1 MARKKISGQN
11 RKSKQENPPEPLQI
25 KKLYTSVSRTLILIY
40 VLRVCYP
47 RKGLL
52 GTINAV
58 VESTAEKVSER
69 KINNIGKS
77 IYKYII
83 YEKIYWPMTFK
94 LRLSCKF
101 ESFSEMTKVA
111 FKPKILK
118 KIKSQK
124 NSSTLNFTSSEFV
137 LEDNIC
143 ENKCSS
149 KLYPKY

>member
-1 MARKKISGQN
+1 MINKEHEYTETKYDIFWSYDYILKVISYLARKKISGQN

-40 VLRVCYP
+40 VLRVCYS

-77 IYKYII
+77 I
-83 YEKIYWPMTFK
+83 
-94 LRLSCKF
+94 CK
-101 ESFSEMTKVA
+101 
-111 FKPKILK
+111 
-118 KIKSQK
+118 
-124 NSSTLNFTSSEFV
+124 
-137 LEDNIC
+137 
-143 ENKCSS
+143 
-149 KLYPKY
+149 